1 MNDAWQERVPTL
13 SVIIPNWNGSP
24 FLFELL
30 ASLEG
35 TANRE
40 TIVVD
45 NGSSDGS
52 VSMLRDYHPEVRRLE
67 LPINEG
73 FARAVN
79 RGLHLSRAPY
89 IAIVNNDTSWN
100 HDWMS
105 PAVDFLEQN
114 PAYDFAAPLVL
125 NYFCRDRVDSAGD
138 GITLSLRPYKR
149 CFDRTSS
156 SIQPQGRDLVAASCS
171 AVVFRRSF
179 FERVGS
185 FDEDFFMYYEDVDL
199 FFRGL
204 LRGQR
209 GRLLSGLTV
218 FHREGGSIGWWEGSG
233 GKTAGEAVL
242 KAVIPSRV
250 GAIRPR
256 SGLPCLRSEGTEK
269 ASCWSATGSGSW
281 SRTALPDTWRWRGF
295 SWWRNS
301 CGASAGT
308 PGTDHWERSGG
319 ATGDL
324 CPGWGGCGSSAASSN
339 ITGEFRFGDSGNS
352 SAEPA
357 GCRYY

>member
-138 GITLSLRPYKR
+138 GITRSLRPYKR
-149 CFDRTSS
+149 CFDRTLS

-179 FERVGS
+179 FDRVGS

-209 GRLLSGLTV
+209 GRLLPGLTV

-233 GKTAGEAVL
+233 GKTAGEAIR
-242 KAVIPSRV
+242 KTVIPSRV
-250 GAIRPR
+250 GGDSASIGSPLSAIRGNGKSFLLVRNRIWFLVKNCPAGYLALAWFLLVAEFLR
-256 SGLPCLRSEGTEK
+256 SLGWHAWHGSLGTFGRGHRRSLSGLGRMRIKRRIIQHNRRIPLRRLWQLLG
-269 ASCWSATGSGSW
+269 
-281 SRTALPDTWRWRGF
+281 
-295 SWWRNS
+295 
-301 CGASAGT
+301 
-308 PGTDHWERSGG
+308 
-319 ATGDL
+319 
-324 CPGWGGCGSSAASSN
+324 
-339 ITGEFRFGDSGNS
+339 
-352 SAEPA
+352 
-357 GCRYY
+357 